1 MDNARTA
8 GRVACGMALLF
19 STALGSCRKEADRA
33 MWDVDLLVPLIR
45 TTFTIGGLV
54 ADSLIQA
61 DAQGQLTLVYSS
73 DLFNIGLDLSLI
85 HISEPTRPY

>member
-45 TTFTIGGLV
+45 TTFTIGDLV
-54 ADSLIQA
+54 ADPPSWA
-61 DAQGQLTLVYSS
+61 VAKG
-73 DLFNIGLDLSLI
+73 N
-85 HISEPTRPY
+85 